1 MKLAAYHFLHNL
13 KLKYKLFFIIAILFF
28 FIVDLGALNVTSIF
42 DIQKDTRRLS
52 ENLIPRLLQTTAIKD
67 NLNLSILAATDYVNS
82 GNPTSKKQF
91 EEYLQAAIT
100 AEVQLFLAATSE
112 ADLEFTSLFQEQ
124 INVLNDELR
133 SLIDLYDAEASQ
145 EAIQDQ
151 IVIVSAQR
159 NLFATFLADNI
170 EGAVQREAEQEREAT
185 AQQVQQ
191 TIINISIVALLT
203 ILALTFLFIFVR
215 RSFTTPLEQ
224 LTAAAESLGKGQ
236 FQVVNIDS
244 KDELGLFAETFN
256 TMLHNIR
263 TTQEALQY
271 ELEKTK
277 KLDRQ
282 KTEFLSIA
290 AHQLRTPMSGIKWL
304 INMTVDG
311 DLGRVS
317 KEAKDQLGKGLEN
330 VNRMITLINSLLDV
344 SQIEM
349 QQLEYA
355 IAPHD
360 IAEIIYSVVYEFT
373 HLADIAQVRLSVEE
387 PATAL
392 SPALVDAEKISMA
405 FRNLIDNA
413 IKYTPKKGAVKIRFA
428 QSKHTVDVS
437 IQDTG
442 YGIPEDEY
450 ERIYTKFYRGSNIQT
465 IQADGSGL
473 GLFVVKQIVDQHN
486 GDIEFE
492 SVVDTGTTFTVSL
505 PIAQ

>member
-1 MKLAAYHFLHNL
+1 MKFAAYHFLHNL
-13 KLKYKLFFIIAILFF
+13 KLKYKLFFIVAILSF
-28 FIVDLGALNVTSIF
+28 FIIDLGALNVTSVF
-42 DIQKDTRRLS
+42 DIQKDTQNLS

-67 NLNLSILAATDYVNS
+67 NLHLSILAATDYVNT
-82 GNPTSKKQF
+82 GNQTSKKQF
-91 EEYLQAAIT
+91 EDYLRAAIT
-100 AEVQLFLAATSE
+100 AEVQLFLAAASE

-133 SLIDLYDAEASQ
+133 SLVELYDAGASR
-145 EAIQDQ
+145 ETIQKQ
-151 IVIVSAQR
+151 IVVVTAQR
-159 NLFATFLADNI
+159 NIFAQFLEDNI
-170 EGAVQREAEQEREAT
+170 EGAVQLEAQQEREAT
-185 AQQVQQ
+185 AGQVRQ

-203 ILALTFLFIFVR
+203 IFSLLFLFIFIR
-215 RSFTTPLEQ
+215 RSFTDPLKK
-224 LTAAAESLGKGQ
+224 LTSAAESLGKGE
-236 FQVVNIDS
+236 FQVVDVDS

-263 TTQEALQY
+263 TTQEALTV

-304 INMTVDG
+304 IGMTLDG

-317 KEAKDQLGKGLEN
+317 NEAKEQLAKGQEN

-349 QQLEYA
+349 QQLEYK
-355 IAPHD
+355 ISGQNIVD
-360 IAEIIYSVVYEFT
+360 IVHSVADEFT
-373 HLADIAQVRLSVEE
+373 HQAEAAQVTLRVEE
-387 PATAL
+387 PKRPMKQAM
-392 SPALVDAEKISMA
+392 VDEEKISMA

-413 IKYTPKKGAVKIRFA
+413 IKYTPKKGTVTVRF
-428 QSKHTVDVS
+428 SGSDRYVNVD
-437 IQDTG
+437 IADTG

-450 ERIYTKFYRGSNIQT
+450 DRIFTKFYRGSNIQT

-473 GLFVVKQIVDQHN
+473 GLFVVKQIVEQHN
-486 GDIEFE
+486 GDIEFV
-492 SVVDTGTTFTVSL
+492 SAVDKGTTFTISL
-505 PIAQ
+505 PAA